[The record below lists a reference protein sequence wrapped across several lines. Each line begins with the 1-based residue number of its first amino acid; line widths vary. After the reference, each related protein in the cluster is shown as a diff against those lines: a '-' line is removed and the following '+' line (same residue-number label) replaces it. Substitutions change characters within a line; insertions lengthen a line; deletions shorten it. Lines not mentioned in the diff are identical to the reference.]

1 MKLLIASCP
10 SLDITRSLSSS
21 LLLLNS
27 HSFFSCPPSL
37 FICGCTNAFSLACS
51 SLKVPNSL
59 KPQNPVTQIVLLM
72 YFSSTLLLWVEHIQQ
87 VSPYSC

>member
-21 LLLLNS
+21 LLLLTVTV
-27 HSFFSCPPSL
+27 PSL
-37 FICGCTNAFSLACS
+37 FICGCTNASSLACL

-59 KPQNPVTQIVLLM
+59 KPQNPITQIVLLM
-72 YFSSTLLLWVEHIQQ
+72 YFSSILLLWVEHIQQ
-87 VSPYSC
+87 VSPHSC